1 LLSSFQTA
9 RLGST
14 TPAPPASFPIT
25 IILFHKNTFYV
36 KLELVNFREISLGN
50 NLCSLSR
57 VLCYQP
63 AIEQPDGAP
72 HTHWPCQSMSNIEKR
87 RYTWTL

>member
-1 LLSSFQTA
+1 LLPSFQTA

-14 TPAPPASFPIT
+14 TPAPPASFPIP
-25 IILFHKNTFYV
+25 IILFHKNTFYA
-36 KLELVNFREISLGN
+36 KLELVNFREISPGN